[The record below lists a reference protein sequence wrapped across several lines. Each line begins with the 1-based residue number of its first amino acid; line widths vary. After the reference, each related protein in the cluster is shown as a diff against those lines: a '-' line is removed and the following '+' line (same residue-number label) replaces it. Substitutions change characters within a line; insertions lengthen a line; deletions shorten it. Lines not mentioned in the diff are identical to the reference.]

1 MVEKKEWL
9 VVGIITS
16 PHGLRGNLII
26 KSFSDFNERFTKP
39 GKRWLQKNDEEPVLF
54 ELISGYKKPGKEIF
68 IVTFKGINDRN
79 QAEKFNK
86 YKLLVRNKDLPKL
99 NTGEFHI
106 SELINLKVK
115 LFENNQLTTIGIVC
129 DFLTDNNHLI
139 VVEIFEN
146 KKKVLIPFVKEI
158 IPTIDKAKKF
168 LIIKPPKGLLDL

>member
-1 MVEKKEWL
+1 MAEKKEWL

-39 GKRWLQKNDEEPVLF
+39 GERWVQKHDEDPVLI

-79 QAEKFNK
+79 QAEKFKK
-86 YKLLVRNKDLPKL
+86 YKLLVRSKDLPKL
-99 NTGEFHI
+99 NAGEFHI
-106 SELINLKVK
+106 SELINLKVR

-129 DFLTDNNHLI
+129 DFLTDNNNLI

-158 IPTIDKAKKF
+158 IPTIDKEKNF